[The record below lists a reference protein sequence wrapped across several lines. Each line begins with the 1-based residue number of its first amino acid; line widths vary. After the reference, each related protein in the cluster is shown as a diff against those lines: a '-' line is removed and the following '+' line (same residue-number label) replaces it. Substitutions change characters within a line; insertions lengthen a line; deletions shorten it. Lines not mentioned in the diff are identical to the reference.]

1 MIKHYRQ
8 VQAFIGY
15 MLVLSM
21 FLGAFVAFASY
32 WQYSLMKDKAVDAM
46 QRELELIGTFSLE
59 AISRKD
65 YGAVEEYIIN
75 WGEQHDDNILNL
87 NAKTPNGFEIVN
99 FEKKSS
105 GSYPIKLRHEV
116 VYRGKSLLVLEMTED
131 FGPVRKQLHEL
142 TLKYIIGFIIV
153 ILAVGLILWKIFRK
167 VAIVPLEH
175 EIDERKRA
183 EIKIKDSENK
193 YRTLFESPNYTLM
206 LLDEKGFID
215 CNDAALKLL
224 GCTSRNEFIN
234 KHPSELS
241 PPVQPCGR
249 DSQGLAREHIN
260 KALKEGSNR
269 FEWVHRRMNGED
281 FSVEVF
287 LSAMEINERKVIQ
300 AAVYDITERKRSE
313 EELRLFSARLKQNN
327 MELQKAKE
335 EAEVANR
342 AKSRF
347 LANMSHEIRTPL
359 NAVLGFAELM
369 QYTSIDKRQEEYVE
383 AIGSS
388 GKVLLNLINDILDL
402 SKIESGKDR
411 IDIVDFN
418 IINMV
423 SSVLKMIGP
432 KIKSSKVELVC
443 NISEDMPVWLQ
454 GDPTRI
460 RQILMNLLSNSAK
473 FTHEGTIHLSITEK
487 RPADGKGVCF
497 VVISVKDT
505 GIGISKDKQKAVFD
519 AFVQEDSST
528 TRKYG
533 GTGLGLTIVNR
544 LAESMGGN
552 VMLFSE
558 QGKGS
563 EFIVTLP
570 LNPARESDALPSDIQ
585 KTELNIRNEIA
596 PKELKVLLVED
607 NTVNIMLMLA
617 MLEKLGCAV
626 DSAVDGREAVE
637 KIKEKEYDLVLMDI
651 QMPLMNG
658 YEATQEIRKTISK
671 GIPIVALTAS
681 VMKEDREMART
692 VGMNDYLAKPVS
704 FNELEKM
711 LDKYSF
717 NQ

>member
-8 VQAFIGY
+8 LQAFIGY

-87 NAKTPNGFEIVN
+87 KAKTPNGFEIAN

-116 VYRGKSLLVLEMTED
+116 VYRGKSLLVLEMIED

-142 TLKYIIGFIIV
+142 TLKYIICFIIV
-153 ILAVGLILWKIFRK
+153 ILVVGLILWKIFSK
-167 VAIVPLEH
+167 VVIVPLEH
-175 EIDERKRA
+175 EIDERK
-183 EIKIKDSENK
+183 
-193 YRTLFESPNYTLM
+193 
-206 LLDEKGFID
+206 
-215 CNDAALKLL
+215 
-224 GCTSRNEFIN
+224 
-234 KHPSELS
+234 
-241 PPVQPCGR
+241 
-249 DSQGLAREHIN
+249 
-260 KALKEGSNR
+260 
-269 FEWVHRRMNGED
+269 
-281 FSVEVF
+281 
-287 LSAMEINERKVIQ
+287 SA
-300 AAVYDITERKRSE
+300 E

-460 RQILMNLLSNSAK
+460 RQVLMNLLSNAAK

-533 GTGLGLTIVNR
+533 GTGLGLTIVKR
-544 LAESMGGN
+544 LVESMGGN

-570 LNPARESDALPSDIQ
+570 LNPARESDALPPDIQ

-596 PKELKVLLVED
+596 SKELKVLLVED

-626 DSAVDGREAVE
+626 DSAVDGRAAVE

-681 VMKEDREMART
+681 VMKEDREMAKT

-704 FNELEKM
+704 FNELEII
-711 LDKYSF
+711 LDKYTV
-717 NQ
+717 

>member
-8 VQAFIGY
+8 LQAFIGY

-87 NAKTPNGFEIVN
+87 KAKTPNGFEIAN

-116 VYRGKSLLVLEMTED
+116 VYRGKSLLVLEMIED

-142 TLKYIIGFIIV
+142 TLKYIICFIIV
-153 ILAVGLILWKIFRK
+153 ILAVGLILWKIFSK
-167 VAIVPLEH
+167 VVIVPLEH
-175 EIDERKRA
+175 EIDERK
-183 EIKIKDSENK
+183 
-193 YRTLFESPNYTLM
+193 
-206 LLDEKGFID
+206 
-215 CNDAALKLL
+215 
-224 GCTSRNEFIN
+224 
-234 KHPSELS
+234 
-241 PPVQPCGR
+241 
-249 DSQGLAREHIN
+249 
-260 KALKEGSNR
+260 
-269 FEWVHRRMNGED
+269 
-281 FSVEVF
+281 
-287 LSAMEINERKVIQ
+287 SA
-300 AAVYDITERKRSE
+300 E

-460 RQILMNLLSNSAK
+460 RQVLMNLLSNAAK

-533 GTGLGLTIVNR
+533 GTGLGLTIVKR
-544 LAESMGGN
+544 LVESMGGN

-570 LNPARESDALPSDIQ
+570 LNPARESDALPPDIQ

-596 PKELKVLLVED
+596 SKELKVLLVED

-681 VMKEDREMART
+681 VMKEDREMAKT

-704 FNELEKM
+704 FNELEII
-711 LDKYSF
+711 LDKYTV
-717 NQ
+717 

>member
-8 VQAFIGY
+8 LQAFIGY

-87 NAKTPNGFEIVN
+87 KAKTPNGFEIAN

-116 VYRGKSLLVLEMTED
+116 VYRGKSLLVLEMIED

-142 TLKYIIGFIIV
+142 TLKYIICFIIV
-153 ILAVGLILWKIFRK
+153 ILAVGLILWKIFSK
-167 VAIVPLEH
+167 VVIVPLEH
-175 EIDERKRA
+175 EIDERK
-183 EIKIKDSENK
+183 
-193 YRTLFESPNYTLM
+193 
-206 LLDEKGFID
+206 
-215 CNDAALKLL
+215 
-224 GCTSRNEFIN
+224 
-234 KHPSELS
+234 
-241 PPVQPCGR
+241 
-249 DSQGLAREHIN
+249 
-260 KALKEGSNR
+260 
-269 FEWVHRRMNGED
+269 
-281 FSVEVF
+281 
-287 LSAMEINERKVIQ
+287 SA
-300 AAVYDITERKRSE
+300 E

-432 KIKSSKVELVC
+432 KINSSNVELVC

-460 RQILMNLLSNSAK
+460 RQVLMNLLSNAAK

-533 GTGLGLTIVNR
+533 GTGLGLTIVKR

-570 LNPARESDALPSDIQ
+570 LNPARESDALPPDIQ

-596 PKELKVLLVED
+596 SKELKVLLVED

-681 VMKEDREMART
+681 VMKEDREMAKT

-704 FNELEKM
+704 FNELEII
-711 LDKYSF
+711 LDKYTV
-717 NQ
+717 